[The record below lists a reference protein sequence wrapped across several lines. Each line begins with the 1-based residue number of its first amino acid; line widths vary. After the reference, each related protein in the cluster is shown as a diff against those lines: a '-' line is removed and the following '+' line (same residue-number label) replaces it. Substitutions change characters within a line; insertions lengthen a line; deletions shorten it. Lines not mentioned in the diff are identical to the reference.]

1 MSSDSSQPR
10 LLEARQVHDEFG
22 QGVVNDASPD
32 GKQIRVKGKAHG
44 QYVCSRVTPMPWST
58 RPLTIV
64 AGCPVGYCKSFCGKT
79 TPRNI
84 LVHVCLP
91 DPCLSPVLD
100 WLSSAGCVS
109 KTLPCGLLRG
119 FVPTTSKITKMSVQ
133 LTITVKYSLRI
144 VLTAVLH
151 PASVDL

>member
-1 MSSDSSQPR
+1 M
-10 LLEARQVHDEFG
+10 FG
-22 QGVVNDASPD
+22 
-32 GKQIRVKGKAHG
+32 
-44 QYVCSRVTPMPWST
+44 VTPMPWST
-58 RPLTIV
+58 RPSTIV

-100 WLSSAGCVS
+100 WLSSVGCVS

-119 FVPTTSKITKMSVQ
+119 FVPTTSKITKMLVQ
-133 LTITVKYSLRI
+133 LTELQSKQTLSKYDVGTKFFVSGHSSIFQRSFSHWDGM
-144 VLTAVLH
+144 VLYVSPNASTA
-151 PASVDL
+151 